1 MYVRFDC
8 GILRN
13 ISGKGVGKSTSCGKR
28 MNGKSIKVKIFGSEY
43 PLRGENEDFTK
54 RIASYVD
61 TMISTIHEKIPEQP
75 PLTVAVLSALNITED
90 LMKERERNQQAMTHL
105 DTEITKLS
113 NYLDNC
119 LEVAAEEMKS
129 V

>member
-1 MYVRFDC
+1 
-8 GILRN
+8 
-13 ISGKGVGKSTSCGKR
+13 

-43 PLRGENEDFTK
+43 PLRGEDEDLTK
-54 RIASYVD
+54 KIAGYVD

-90 LMKERERNQQAMTHL
+90 LMKERERNQQTMTYVE
-105 DTEITKLS
+105 TEITKLS

-119 LEVAAEEMKS
+119 IEVAAEELKS

>member
-1 MYVRFDC
+1 
-8 GILRN
+8 
-13 ISGKGVGKSTSCGKR
+13 

-54 RIASYVD
+54 KIATYVD

-90 LMKERERNQQAMTHL
+90 LMKERERNQQSLTHL
-105 DTEITKLS
+105 ETEIIKLS

-119 LEVAAEEMKS
+119 LELGS
-129 V
+129 GTSRSD